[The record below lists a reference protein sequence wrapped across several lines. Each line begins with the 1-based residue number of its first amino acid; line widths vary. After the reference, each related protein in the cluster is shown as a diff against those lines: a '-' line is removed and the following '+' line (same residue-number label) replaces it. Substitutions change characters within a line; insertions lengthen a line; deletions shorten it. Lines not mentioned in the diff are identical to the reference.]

1 MKIRTI
7 STINFKSDYYGFKKA
22 GTSYWLTSIK
32 TDDSPEENKELMLR
46 MKDYNNKIHGDFPM
60 TYDGKYYTY
69 NFPYIMCLNGYEI
82 LNKKNKAGEK
92 ELNEFEINRKI
103 NIYERLSTGRPAEKV
118 ISRGSAEGLLVT
130 DLNNIPSDKPV
141 IFMIDKL
148 EKDEIIANILST
160 LDTNVL
166 GIVMNNVNIG
176 NFTHVASTMGQY
188 FDVASIVYDDKKY
201 DELKELAGEKIHISN
216 ESGEIKYSKIDKL
229 PELKFSQIDIPNI
242 PILDDETKLLD
253 FSELT
258 RKNSGEKAYRL
269 GVMQRLLKEDY
280 LSDIEIPT
288 GFVIPVGYINK
299 IYEYIDA
306 TEDETEREE
315 RIMKHPLNSELANI
329 CQSYGLKESDIIIR
343 SAFNAEDLPDY
354 PTAGIYDSYICYRY
368 GEFVDMIND
377 IVTSKDSITAQKS
390 RERYG
395 LPDSI
400 IQPSIIAQKLIRT
413 DYTFT
418 LYTDT
423 YDGKLRIETHHFR
436 KENQYTPTTIS
447 YDKESKELKIE
458 TLPHRL
464 GNYVVKDTG
473 EIIEQ
478 HLKQDQILNDWQSL
492 IEPFKIAVKNA
503 LKLEQYFDRPQD
515 IEGGIKNGK
524 VYFWQTRD
532 IVKKAVKH

>member
-7 STINFKSDYYGFKKA
+7 PNINFKSDYYGFKKA

-32 TDDSPEENKELMLR
+32 TDDPPVENQELLLR
-46 MKDYNNKIHGDFPM
+46 MKDYKNKVHGDFPM

-103 NIYERLSTGRPAEKV
+103 NIYDRLSTGRPAEKV

-141 IFMIDKL
+141 ILMIDKL
-148 EKDEIIANILST
+148 EKDEMIANTLST

-201 DELKELAGEKIHISN
+201 DELKKLAGGKIRISN
-216 ESGEIKYSKIDKL
+216 ESGEIKFSVIDRL
-229 PELKFSQIDIPNI
+229 PEFKIQQKDIPNI
-242 PILDDETKLLD
+242 PILDAEEKLLD

-269 GVMQRLLKEDY
+269 GIMQKLLKEGY
-280 LSDIEIPT
+280 LSDIEIPP
-288 GFVIPVGYINK
+288 GFVIPLGYINK
-299 IYEYIDA
+299 IYEYVHETD
-306 TEDETEREE
+306 DETERID
-315 RIMKHPLNSELANI
+315 RILTHPMQAELKEA
-329 CQSYGLKESDIIIR
+329 CMSYGITKAYIR

-354 PTAGIYDSYICYRY
+354 PTAGIYDSEICYNDTQLV
-368 GEFVDMIND
+368 ETIND
-377 IVTSKDSITAQKS
+377 VVSSKDSETAIKS
-390 RERYG
+390 RKRYG
-395 LPDSI
+395 LQDSV
-400 IQPSIIAQKLIRT
+400 IQPTVIVQQRIRP
-413 DYTFT
+413 DYQFT

-458 TLPHRL
+458 ELPYRL
-464 GNYVVKDTG
+464 GDYVIKDTG

-478 HLKQDQILNDWQSL
+478 HLEQDLILNDWKSL
-492 IEPFKIAVKNA
+492 VEPFMTVVKNA
-503 LKLEQYFDRPQD
+503 LKLEKYFGRPQD
-515 IEGGIKNGK
+515 IEGGIKDGK

-532 IVKKAVKH
+532 IIKKAVKR

>member
-1 MKIRTI
+1 
-7 STINFKSDYYGFKKA
+7 
-22 GTSYWLTSIK
+22 
-32 TDDSPEENKELMLR
+32 
-46 MKDYNNKIHGDFPM
+46 
-60 TYDGKYYTY
+60 
-69 NFPYIMCLNGYEI
+69 
-82 LNKKNKAGEK
+82 
-92 ELNEFEINRKI
+92 
-103 NIYERLSTGRPAEKV
+103 
-118 ISRGSAEGLLVT
+118 
-130 DLNNIPSDKPV
+130 
-141 IFMIDKL
+141 
-148 EKDEIIANILST
+148 
-160 LDTNVL
+160 
-166 GIVMNNVNIG
+166 
-176 NFTHVASTMGQY
+176 
-188 FDVASIVYDDKKY
+188 
-201 DELKELAGEKIHISN
+201 
-216 ESGEIKYSKIDKL
+216 
-229 PELKFSQIDIPNI
+229 
-242 PILDDETKLLD
+242 
-253 FSELT
+253 
-258 RKNSGEKAYRL
+258 
-269 GVMQRLLKEDY
+269 
-280 LSDIEIPT
+280 
-288 GFVIPVGYINK
+288 
-299 IYEYIDA
+299 
-306 TEDETEREE
+306 
-315 RIMKHPLNSELANI
+315 
-329 CQSYGLKESDIIIR
+329 
-343 SAFNAEDLPDY
+343 
-354 PTAGIYDSYICYRY
+354 
-368 GEFVDMIND
+368 MIND